1 MEGTFGRVGD
11 REVIKVTSREKEYEL
26 EEYLNLTKEKVFN
39 FAKRLIEVENLVFC
53 KLIIRK
59 HGVN

>member
-1 MEGTFGRVGD
+1 MEGTFGRVGEL
-11 REVIKVTSREKEYEL
+11 EVIKFTSREKEYEL